1 MSAVPAPMKI
11 NSFLT
16 PGAGKTNPTLRSL
29 TENPMVVTS
38 SSGKSRRLDVIV
50 YVTTRE
56 EVERQDI
63 SRFFADF
70 GPKQS
75 RQKLR
80 QLRGRVIF
88 TVDGYDRTPDNIYE
102 IPEVRAYY
110 ATLHAKWP
118 CWLFAAC
125 LASPSLHV
133 LAFSVIPNLWVVR
146 TGTESR
152 IRVHESELCTFFMH
166 SLPAAALLNQRAGLS
181 KQYGAQYLKIV
192 ARHLG
197 IASK

>member
-1 MSAVPAPMKI
+1 MIKSP
-11 NSFLT
+11 FLT
-16 PGAGKTNPTLRSL
+16 AGAGKTNPTLRSL
-29 TENPMVVTS
+29 AEYPMVYTS
-38 SSGKSRRLDVIV
+38 CGKTKIMGEIV

-56 EVERQDI
+56 EVERRDF
-63 SRFFADF
+63 SRFLSNF

-75 RQKLR
+75 WQKLR
-80 QLRGRVIF
+80 QFRGRIIF
-88 TVDGYDRTPDNIYE
+88 TVDGYDGTDDDIYE
-102 IPEVRAYY
+102 IPEVRAFY
-110 ATLHAKWP
+110 ATIHAKWP

-133 LAFSVIPNLWVVR
+133 IAFSVIPNLWVIR
-146 TGTESR
+146 SGNECR
-152 IRVHESELCTFFMH
+152 IRVHHSELCAFFVR

-181 KQYGAQYLKIV
+181 QQCGAQYLKIV

>member
-1 MSAVPAPMKI
+1 MKI
-11 NSFLT
+11 INNSFLT
-16 PGAGKTNPTLRSL
+16 AGSGKANPTLRSL
-29 TENPMVVTS
+29 AEHPMVVTN
-38 SSGKSRRLDVIV
+38 SSGKTRSLNVVV

-56 EVERQDI
+56 EVERRDI
-63 SRFFADF
+63 SRFFANF

-88 TVDGYDRTPDNIYE
+88 TVDGFDDTADEVYE

-110 ATLHAKWP
+110 AMLHSKWP
-118 CWLFAAC
+118 CWLYATC
-125 LASPSLHV
+125 LASASLHV
-133 LAFSVIPNLWVVR
+133 IALSVIPNLSVVR
-146 TGTESR
+146 SGNECR
-152 IRVHESELCTFFMH
+152 IRFPEAEICAFFLH

-181 KQYGAQYLKIV
+181 QQCGAQYLKAV

-197 IASK
+197 IARK

>member
-1 MSAVPAPMKI
+1 MKI
-11 NSFLT
+11 INSSFLT
-16 PGAGKTNPTLRSL
+16 AGSGKANPTLRSL
-29 TENPMVVTS
+29 AEHPMVVTN
-38 SSGKSRRLDVIV
+38 SSGKTRSLNVIV

-56 EVERQDI
+56 EIERQDI
-63 SRFFADF
+63 SRFFANF

-88 TVDGYDRTPDNIYE
+88 TVDGFDDTADEVYE

-110 ATLHAKWP
+110 AMLHAKWP
-118 CWLFAAC
+118 CWLFDAC
-125 LASPSLHV
+125 IASASLHV
-133 LAFSVIPNLWVVR
+133 IALSVIPNLSVVR
-146 TGTESR
+146 SGNECR
-152 IRVHESELCTFFMH
+152 IRVPEAEIYAFFMH

-181 KQYGAQYLKIV
+181 QQCGAQYLKAV

-197 IASK
+197 IARK

>member
-1 MSAVPAPMKI
+1 MIKSP
-11 NSFLT
+11 FLT
-16 PGAGKTNPTLRSL
+16 AGAGKTNPTLRSL
-29 TENPMVVTS
+29 AEYPMVYTS
-38 SSGKSRRLDVIV
+38 CGKIKRMGEIV

-56 EVERQDI
+56 EVERRDI
-63 SRFFADF
+63 SRFIANF
-70 GPKQS
+70 GPKQP

-80 QLRGRVIF
+80 QLRGRIIF
-88 TVDGYDRTPDNIYE
+88 TVDGYDGTDDDIYE
-102 IPEVRAYY
+102 IPEVRAFY

-133 LAFSVIPNLWVVR
+133 IAFSVIPNLWVIR
-146 TGTESR
+146 SGNECR
-152 IRVHESELCTFFMH
+152 IRVHESELCAFFAH

-181 KQYGAQYLKIV
+181 QQYGAKYLKIV
-192 ARHLG
+192 ARQLG